1 MTDAHGLPSHP
12 GEPEGGSG
20 YSPQEAPPGSNLVWG
35 ILTTIFCC
43 LPFGIV
49 SIVKASKVNS
59 LWASGAHAQ
68 ARESAKDA
76 KKWAIIAAVAGVVL
90 AVLYGILFA
99 AGILAFDTTGNMD
112 Y

>member
-1 MTDAHGLPSHP
+1 MTDEYGLPSHP
-12 GEPEGGSG
+12 GEPQGGPQ
-20 YSPQEAPPGSNLVWG
+20 YSQQPPPGSNLVWG

-59 LWASGAHAQ
+59 LWATGAQEQ
-68 ARESAKDA
+68 ARAAAADA
-76 KKWAIIAAVAGVVL
+76 RKWAIIAAVTGVALSVLWGILLVAGVITL
-90 AVLYGILFA
+90 G
-99 AGILAFDTTGNMD
+99 TTANLE